1 MSEERDSTDWRRLRE
16 FTDVDLT
23 RSFILSWHIESG
35 TLFIDIDLFL
45 RPEHPFYEKP
55 RPAEK
60 ICIRPACIEFPYCDG
75 LILDGTED
83 AEPVDIA
90 DNLRIG
96 AITGL
101 RRLVDAR
108 YEISGD
114 FGTVFVNAERP
125 LLKLKQR

>member
-1 MSEERDSTDWRRLRE
+1 MSEERDSTDWQRLRE

-60 ICIRPACIEFPYCDG
+60 SCIRPACIEFPYCDG
-75 LILDGTED
+75 LKLDGAED
-83 AEPVDIA
+83 AEAVDIS
-90 DNLRIG
+90 DNLGIG

-101 RRLVDAR
+101 RRLADAR